1 MKNNL
6 ERILSI
12 SQNFIDKSE
21 VSNNFIQ
28 PVYSYIKAIGST
40 IK

>member
-1 MKNNL
+1 MKNNMD
-6 ERILSI
+6 RILSI
-12 SQNFIDKSE
+12 AQNFIDKSE

-40 IK
+40 VQ